1 VVGAAVAVPH
11 RICVK
16 PIENKPEATPSP
28 EVCVITVLYD
38 DDPTRQ
44 QAMRA
49 CDFLVG
55 QFWEQ
60 VELEFHWWRTDFLR
74 DTLLAAAAAENAAAS
89 DFLILSAG
97 SPARLSLDLQAWIQS
112 WLDRRTGSAGA
123 LVDLQV
129 RPRKGGRVSERERF
143 LAEACGRGRFDYLT
157 TGPGEIFGAEKF
169 PAGVGDIWLA
179 TPDADANRFRPPT
192 HYGLNE

>member
-16 PIENKPEATPSP
+16 PIEKKPEATPSP

-123 LVDLQV
+123 LVDLQA
-129 RPRKGGRVSERERF
+129 RPRKGARASERERF
-143 LAEACGRGRFDYLT
+143 LAEVCGRGRFDYLT
-157 TGPGEIFGAEKF
+157 TGAGDLFDAEKF
-169 PAGVGDIWLA
+169 PTSGPGTWLGA
-179 TPDADANRFRPPT
+179 ADPEANRFRPPT
-192 HYGLNE
+192 HCGLNE

>member
-1 VVGAAVAVPH
+1 M
-11 RICVK
+11 K
-16 PIENKPEATPSP
+16 PIKKKTGATSSP

-38 DDPTRQ
+38 DDQTRQ

-97 SPARLSLDLQAWIQS
+97 SPARLNLELQAWIQS
-112 WLDRRTGSAGA
+112 WLDRRTGTAGA
-123 LVDLQV
+123 LVDLQA
-129 RPRKGGRVSERERF
+129 RPRKGGRASERERF
-143 LAEACGRGRFDYLT
+143 LAEVCGRGRFDYLT
-157 TGPGEIFGAEKF
+157 TGAGDVFDAEKF
-169 PAGVGDIWLA
+169 PTGVGDIWLGA
-179 TPDADANRFRPPT
+179 ADAEPNRFRPPT